1 MTDEECFMH
10 LRHLLE
16 AIKLVGD
23 AIKEDSEHVTNALY
37 DIVRAMRRHIEALE
51 RRL

>member
-1 MTDEECFMH
+1 MKNALCN

-23 AIKEDSEHVTNALY
+23 AVKEDSEHATNALY
-37 DIVRAMRRHIEALE
+37 GIVHGMQRHIEALE
-51 RRL
+51 RRP